1 MLLCDSAGLLC
12 ARGGEGTRWMDG
24 WMDGKAEK
32 RKRDEVPCVF
42 ECVWACGRGAKQA
55 VEVCN

>member
-1 MLLCDSAGLLC
+1 
-12 ARGGEGTRWMDG
+12 MDG